1 MLRVLTLTS
10 LFPNSAQPSHG
21 VFVRQRLQHLV
32 ATQAVD
38 VRVVAPVPWYPR
50 HLPGPAEYTRYQR
63 IPDSEPVGPFT
74 VAHPRYVVLPKI
86 GMSVAPTLMA
96 LSLLAAIRRIVAAEP
111 RFDLIDAHYFY
122 PDGVAAAWIAE
133 KLGLPLVI
141 TARGTDINLIPQHAI
156 PRRQILW
163 AANRA
168 SAIITV
174 CDALRD
180 ELIELGA
187 EPTKITTLR
196 NGFDPKQF
204 HPEDRA
210 AARAELG
217 VAGRTLLSVGLLIE
231 RKGHHIVIEALAQ
244 LPDVKLV
251 IVGAGGMERELKALV
266 RRLAL
271 DDRVRF
277 EGPVDQGKLRV
288 YYSACDALVLAS
300 SREGMANVLIEAI
313 ACACP
318 VVATDAWGT
327 PEVIR
332 SAEAGVLVAE
342 RSPAGFAD
350 GIRRLFSALPERSAT
365 LRYAEQFRWDPT
377 SAGQFEIFKRVAG
390 RTPAAALA

>member
-1 MLRVLTLTS
+1 MLRVLTLTT
-10 LFPNSAQPSHG
+10 LFPNSVQPSHG

-32 ATQAVD
+32 ATHAVD

-50 HLPGPAEYTRYQR
+50 GLPGPPEYTRYRR
-63 IPDSEPVGPFT
+63 IPDSEAVGPFK

-86 GMSVAPTLMA
+86 GMSAAPTLMA
-96 LSLLAAIRRIVAAEP
+96 VSLLAAIRRIVTAEP
-111 RFDLIDAHYFY
+111 FDLIDAHYFY

-133 KLGLPLVI
+133 RLALPLVI
-141 TARGTDINLIPQHAI
+141 TARGTDINFIPKYAI

-163 AANRA
+163 AAHKA

-187 EPTKITTLR
+187 TPAKITTLR

-210 AARAELG
+210 AARAQLG

-231 RKGHHIVIEALAQ
+231 RKGHHIVIEALAL
-244 LPDVKLV
+244 LPDDVNLI
-251 IVGAGGMERELKALV
+251 IVGSGPMERELKALV

-271 DDRVRF
+271 DERVRF
-277 EGPVDQGKLRV
+277 EGPVDHAKLKL
-288 YYSACDALVLAS
+288 YYSASDALLLAS
-300 SREGMANVLIEAI
+300 SREGMANVLIESI
-313 ACACP
+313 ACGCP
-318 VVATDAWGT
+318 VVATDTWGT

-332 SAEAGVLVAE
+332 APEAGLLVGE
-342 RSPAGFAD
+342 RSAAGFAK
-350 GIRRLFSALPERSAT
+350 GIRQLFSAPPERSAT

-377 SAGQFEIFKRVAG
+377 SAGQFEIFNRVAEG
-390 RTPAAALA
+390 AVALPAS